1 MKLESAYKFAKRIGA
16 SVDTINRWCENPPKG
31 MTRVMPSEW
40 GRRGI
45 QRVRMI
51 PIEQGL
57 AWFAEYQ
64 KVNSQISDNIE
75 VNRA

>member
-1 MKLESAYKFAKRIGA
+1 MKTESSKRFAKRIGA
-16 SVDTINRWCENPPKG
+16 SVDTVKRWCENPPKG
-31 MTRVMPSEW
+31 MTRVMPSSW
-40 GRRGI
+40 GKRGI

-64 KVNSQISDNIE
+64 KSNPRIAS
-75 VNRA
+75 